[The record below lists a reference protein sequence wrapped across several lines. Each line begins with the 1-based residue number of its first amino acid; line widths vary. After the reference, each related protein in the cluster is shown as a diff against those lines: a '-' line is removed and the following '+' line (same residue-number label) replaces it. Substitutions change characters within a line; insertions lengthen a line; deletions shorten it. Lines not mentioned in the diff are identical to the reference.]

1 MSNFLNFI
9 FSFSASAL
17 FVLFKF
23 TFFLFGCGGAVVVP
37 VEKPD
42 TASLKV
48 PELVSVKP
56 GDNASSVKRNAKII
70 LSFSEPLDSLT
81 LSVNTEDTEC
91 SGTIQLSTNDFKRC
105 VRMNQLELKDDL
117 KNIVLSPKGI
127 YAAQKF
133 HQIRLSTEIKTI
145 KGVSLKKDITG
156 KPGFRTSWSQQIGT
170 TGDDI
175 GFAATVDFE
184 GNIYLAGLTSG
195 GESGDEKDLFLAKY
209 SPNGFQLW
217 IQQAGFGRS
226 VTAAVLRINEV
237 AQILMSAYS
246 QEEGSSAVILATYN
260 GDGKKLFSKKIELP
274 GTAPGNGLTMDKDS
288 HIFIPAATP
297 FNILKIRKSGEKSWG
312 TELNPGLNI
321 RALATDTE
329 NGLYISGNMTQSL
342 DGKKSKGGTDIFLLK
357 ISQQGPK
364 RWSRSFGTTLDESAT
379 ALATKGA
386 ETVAVVGYLPQASG
400 DADEE
405 TKNSEAFVVNYNS
418 AGKQQWTYILKGMDS
433 EESTVAA
440 WTPTGDLLV
449 GGFTE
454 SRLEDQLHSGKE
466 DVFLAKFDSAGVLLW
481 LRQFGTPE
489 NERPLALAIGKA
501 GQIYVTGYTE
511 GQMDGAKYSGGRDIF
526 LVQFNGDGEKQ

>member
-1 MSNFLNFI
+1 MSNFLNFS
-9 FSFSASAL
+9 FSFSTSAL
-17 FVLFKF
+17 FILFQF
-23 TFFLFGCGGAVVVP
+23 TFFSFGCGGALVVP

-42 TASLKV
+42 AASLKV
-48 PELVSVKP
+48 PELISVEP
-56 GDNASSVKRNAKII
+56 ADNASSVKRNAKII

-81 LSVNTEDTEC
+81 LGVNTEDTEC
-91 SGTIQLSTNDFKRC
+91 SGTIQLSTNNFKRC
-105 VRMNQLELKDDL
+105 VRMNPLELKDDL

-145 KGVSLKKDITG
+145 KGVSLKNDITG

-170 TGDDI
+170 RGDDI
-175 GFAATVDFE
+175 GLAATTDFE

-217 IQQAGFGRS
+217 IQQAGFARS
-226 VTAAVLRINEV
+226 VTAAVLQINEV
-237 AQILMSAYS
+237 AQIHMSAYS
-246 QEEGSSAVILATYN
+246 KEDSNSAAILATYS
-260 GDGKKLFSKKIELP
+260 GDGKIVSSKIIELP
-274 GTAPGNGLTMDKDS
+274 GTAPGNGLAMDKDS

-312 TELNPGLNI
+312 TELNPGLSV

-329 NGLYISGNMTQSL
+329 NGLYISGNMSHSL

-364 RWSRSFGTTLDESAT
+364 HWSRVFGTTLDESAT

-386 ETVAVVGYLPQASG
+386 ETIAVVGYLPQTSG
-400 DADEE
+400 DANEE
-405 TKNSEAFVVNYNS
+405 TKKSDAFVVNYNS
-418 AGKQQWTYILKGMDS
+418 IGKQQWTYILEGLDS
-433 EESTVAA
+433 EVSTVTA
-440 WTPTGDLLV
+440 WTPAGDLLV
-449 GGFTE
+449 GGYTE
-454 SRLEDQLHSGKE
+454 SHLEGQLHSGKE
-466 DVFLAKFDSAGVLLW
+466 DVFLAKFDSEGILLW
-481 LRQFGTPE
+481 LSQFGTPE

-511 GQMDGAKYSGGRDIF
+511 GQMDGAKYNGGRDIF
-526 LVQFNGDGEKQ
+526 LVQFNRDGEKQ

>member
-1 MSNFLNFI
+1 
-9 FSFSASAL
+9 
-17 FVLFKF
+17 
-23 TFFLFGCGGAVVVP
+23 
-37 VEKPD
+37 
-42 TASLKV
+42 
-48 PELVSVKP
+48 
-56 GDNASSVKRNAKII
+56 
-70 LSFSEPLDSLT
+70 
-81 LSVNTEDTEC
+81 
-91 SGTIQLSTNDFKRC
+91 
-105 VRMNQLELKDDL
+105 
-117 KNIVLSPKGI
+117 
-127 YAAQKF
+127 
-133 HQIRLSTEIKTI
+133 
-145 KGVSLKKDITG
+145 
-156 KPGFRTSWSQQIGT
+156 
-170 TGDDI
+170 
-175 GFAATVDFE
+175 
-184 GNIYLAGLTSG
+184 
-195 GESGDEKDLFLAKY
+195 
-209 SPNGFQLW
+209 
-217 IQQAGFGRS
+217 
-226 VTAAVLRINEV
+226 
-237 AQILMSAYS
+237 
-246 QEEGSSAVILATYN
+246 
-260 GDGKKLFSKKIELP
+260 
-274 GTAPGNGLTMDKDS
+274 MDKDS

-329 NGLYISGNMTQSL
+329 NGLYISGSMTQSL

-364 RWSRSFGTTLDESAT
+364 RWSRAFGTTLDESAT

-386 ETVAVVGYLPQASG
+386 ETVAVVGYLPQTSG

-405 TKNSEAFVVNYNS
+405 TKKSDAFVVNYNS

-440 WTPTGDLLV
+440 WTPAGDLLV

-466 DVFLAKFDSAGVLLW
+466 DVFLAKFDSTGVLLW